1 MKKIWLI
8 AALLVTLSASAEPLL
23 HWDFRNAKADKD
35 GVHFVSTGTRKG
47 VVSATGQVPD
57 TAFLICGPDIAPRA
71 YFGKLS
77 APSAAIE
84 ISFKL
89 NKAPSRKMT
98 LFSYEESSW
107 GRAWLG
113 LYITEDSRIGTF
125 VNRIGRD
132 TKSFR
137 METKPVFFSPGV
149 EHTIRVTLVSGGM
162 GRICLDG
169 KQLKEESGALCFS
182 DFTDPPG
189 DKYHPFA
196 TVGYSYW
203 NCNTGETF
211 DGVITDLSVS
221 ETAQETDN
229 ASNADDSQ
237 SRTDVNLLT
246 KETASAPRI
255 DGDLE
260 ESCWHEAEWT
270 EPFLVLGAMSKT
282 VNGLWESAD
291 PTFVKAASRA
301 ALLCDG
307 QNLYAAIRSPFPA
320 GMKPK
325 AEKKTGESIWEDD
338 CLEFFLY
345 PPEADFYYQLLI
357 NAGGAWQG
365 LKHSLSGGKIDAWKP
380 EGLQVAAKLAEHH
393 FDIELSLPFS
403 SLGEKS
409 PASGALWT
417 GNFAREGKTCGGLS
431 SWAPVGTSF
440 LAPDRF
446 GKFVFGSRKTYFF
459 NQLHALDS
467 EMAKMEADLP
477 AAVREARTRL
487 TQALEK
493 DGEDR
498 GNWLSLH
505 NQIRSLENQ
514 LIQAVN
520 KGKTHLVW
528 QDDPWSNFGPDRKIP
543 FETKELDVLNLKTAK
558 GARAI
563 ASFFV
568 SNLTGRA
575 LMTNIMFQTDPKKK
589 NDPDVKKFAEKVRFR
604 EVAYIE
610 LNGGKMI
617 PDPIFDLPIGSMLR
631 VAPDTT
637 SVVWLDID
645 TADLKPGKYTGTIRL
660 YPSFSGFEQKEIKVN
675 LQVSPVDISKVFV
688 RNWTYGVRSLDQ
700 FGSLKE
706 YGFNTINPIPWHY
719 YPVFDKDGKAEFP
732 RLEAM
737 IRGMEE
743 NGVSKDRLFILFYPE
758 FRLWGNIRTDDGRW
772 VKFLEP
778 EWKKI
783 MTHRYSLLRDW
794 LKEQGFGYDQYAFY
808 TSDEPNGDPDDPKS
822 YAYIAFEGGKF
833 LKGIDPEFR
842 LFTNPYKLTDGRQKK
857 YFELFEILTPNYPQ
871 MAGNRALIEEYR
883 TSGREIWTY
892 AVLEKSVQP
901 LRYRRLFWE
910 NLDAGFEGPATFY
923 DLFAMNGDG
932 FNSYDSNPGSRSS
945 SDYGAAYLNV
955 RCSKLAPSR
964 RLEAWYLGLV
974 DFKTAKFC
982 REKIAERKKAGM
994 NTEAEEKELAEIIQE
1009 GFRSGGSMELAGK
1022 RLLALGER
1030 LLNQ

>member
-1 MKKIWLI
+1 MKKIWLT
-8 AALLVTLSASAEPLL
+8 AALFAALSASAEPLL

-47 VVSATGQVPD
+47 VVSATGQVSD
-57 TAFLICGPDIAPRA
+57 SNSLVCGPDIAPRA

-98 LFSYEESSW
+98 LFTYEENSW

-113 LYITEDSRIGTF
+113 IYITMDSRIGTQ
-125 VNRIGRD
+125 VNLSGRD

-137 METKPVFFSPGV
+137 METTPVSFTPGIV
-149 EHTIRVTLVSGGM
+149 HTIRVTLVSGGM
-162 GRICLDG
+162 GRIYLDG

-211 DGVITDLSVS
+211 EGVITDLSIS
-221 ETAQETDN
+221 EDVQKKGG
-229 ASNADDSQ
+229 ASDEAADPHP
-237 SRTDVNLLT
+237 RTDVNLLT

-260 ESCWHEAEWT
+260 ESCWQEAEWS

-282 VNGLWESAD
+282 VNGLWETAD
-291 PTFVKAASRA
+291 PTFVKAASRSA
-301 ALLCDG
+301 MLFDG
-307 QNLYAAIRSPFPA
+307 ENLYAAIRSPFPE

-345 PPEADFYYQLLI
+345 PPEGDFYYQLLI
-357 NAGGAWQG
+357 NANGAWQG
-365 LKHSLSGGKIDAWKP
+365 LKHSLSGGKIDAWNP

-409 PASGALWT
+409 PASGTLWT

-431 SWAPVGTSF
+431 TWAPVGTSF

-446 GKFVFGSRKTYFF
+446 GKFVFGSRRAYLE
-459 NQLHALDS
+459 NQLRALDS
-467 EMAKMEADLP
+467 EIAKLRDELP
-477 AAVREARTRL
+477 SAVRDARTSL
-487 TQALEK
+487 AQALEK
-493 DGEDR
+493 EGEER
-498 GNWLSLH
+498 GSWLPLH

-528 QDDPWSNFGPDRKIP
+528 QDDPWANFGPDRKIP
-543 FETKELDVLNLKTAK
+543 FETKELESLKLETAK
-558 GARAI
+558 GARAS

-568 SNLTGRA
+568 SNLTDRT
-575 LMTNIMFQTDPKKK
+575 LMTNLMFLTDPKKK
-589 NDPDVKKFAEKVRFR
+589 KDPKINAFASKARFR

-610 LNGGKMI
+610 LNGGRMI
-617 PDPIFDLPIGSMLR
+617 PDPIFELPVGAMLR
-631 VAPDTT
+631 VPPNTT
-637 SVVWLDID
+637 SIVWLDID
-645 TADLKPGKYTGTIRL
+645 TADLEPGNYSGTIRL
-660 YPSFSGFEQKEIKVN
+660 YPSFSGFEQKEIK
-675 LQVSPVDISKVFV
+675 LDLRVSPVDLSRVFV
-688 RNWTYGVRSLDQ
+688 LTWLYGFRDLNL
-700 FGSLKE
+700 FGTLKE
-706 YGFNTINPIPWHY
+706 YGFNTINPIPPHY
-719 YPVFDKDGKAEFP
+719 QPVFNAEGKAEFP

-737 IRGMEE
+737 IRGMVES
-743 NGVSKDRLFILFYPE
+743 GVPKNQLFILFYPE
-758 FRLWGNIRTDDGRW
+758 FRLWANQKTESGKW

-778 EWKKI
+778 EWKEI
-783 MTHRYSLLRDW
+783 MTKRISLLRDW
-794 LKEQGFGYDQYAFY
+794 LREQGFGYDQYAFY
-808 TSDEPNGDPDDPKS
+808 PTDEPSGDPADPKS
-822 YAYIAFEGGKF
+822 GAYFAFEGGKF
-833 LKGIDPEFR
+833 LKTIDPQFR

-892 AVLEKSVQP
+892 AVLEKSVPP

-994 NTEAEEKELAEIIQE
+994 NTEAEEKELADIIQE

-1022 RLLALGER
+1022 RLLALAEKLCR
-1030 LLNQ
+1030 